1 MIPLNLVIIFFV
13 IAFVLPPTYKTFIAI
28 LAILYASYF
37 IQNKKQKK
45 IDNLY
50 DPILF
55 FSKYD
60 DNGVIEICDKLE
72 KFYYI
77 KEKLEEEGYPY
88 KANNIKTAH
97 LLRADIINLLG
108 GITHSLHG
116 EAKDNI
122 RLKKTIKYYKEKL
135 LKDII
140 YMVNKHNH
148 PEIKKIDFSNGCI
161 DFIGVEPNDPKLN
174 KNLDLL

>member
-1 MIPLNLVIIFFV
+1 MIPTNLVIIFFV
-13 IAFVLPPTYKTFIAI
+13 IAFILPPTYKTFIAV
-28 LAILYASYF
+28 LAILYAAYF
-37 IQNKKQKK
+37 IQNKKKKK
-45 IDNLY
+45 INNLY

-60 DNGVIEICDKLE
+60 EDTVIEICDKLE

-77 KEKLEEEGYPY
+77 RERLNETDFPY

-97 LLRADIINLLG
+97 LLRTEIINLLA

-140 YMVNKHNH
+140 YMVNKNNH
-148 PEIKKIDFSNGCI
+148 PEINKIDFTSGCI
-161 DFIGVEPNDPKLN
+161 DFVGVEPNDPKLN

>member
-1 MIPLNLVIIFFV
+1 MIPINLVIIFFV
-13 IAFVLPPTYKTFIAI
+13 IAFVLPPTYKTLIAI
-28 LAILYASYF
+28 LAILYAGYF
-37 IQNKKQKK
+37 IQNKKKEK

-60 DNGVIEICDKLE
+60 EYTIIEICDKLE

-77 KEKLEEEGYPY
+77 KERLESTDFPY
-88 KANNIKTAH
+88 KANNIKTCH
-97 LLRADIINLLG
+97 LLRADILNLLN

-116 EAKDNI
+116 EATDNI
-122 RLKKTIKYYKEKL
+122 RLKKTIKYYKDKL
-135 LKDII
+135 LKDIV

-148 PEIKKIDFSNGCI
+148 PEVSKIDFTSGSI
-161 DFIGVEPNDPKLN
+161 DFIGVEPNDPQIN

>member
-1 MIPLNLVIIFFV
+1 MIPTNLVIIFFV
-13 IAFVLPPTYKTFIAI
+13 IAFVLPPTYKTFISI
-28 LAILYASYF
+28 LAIIYAGYF
-37 IQNKKQKK
+37 IKNKKQEK

-60 DNGVIEICDKLE
+60 ENTVIEICDKLE

-77 KEKLEEEGYPY
+77 KERLEDENFPY

-97 LLRADIINLLG
+97 LLRADIINLLN

-122 RLKKTIKYYKEKL
+122 RLKKTIKYFKEKL
-135 LKDII
+135 LKEIVS
-140 YMVNKHNH
+140 MVRNHNH
-148 PEIKKIDFSNGCI
+148 PEVSKINFSSGCI
-161 DFIGVEPNDPKLN
+161 DFIGVEPNDPQLN